1 MCSFWIS
8 DCVQFWMNL
17 LNCKIQLIRVS
28 LPSFALNSNWNRY
41 WRSSSSEYLSKH
53 LQVIHTR
60 NQNYVICYLLI
71 SVLSHNYL
79 LTLSGTAYK
88 IVSIWSTKMRR
99 TDVHNPLLFQ
109 MTSIPIKETQMS
121 IGTQMNNLES

>member
-1 MCSFWIS
+1 
-8 DCVQFWMNL
+8 MNTL
-17 LNCKIQLIRVS
+17 VS
-28 LPSFALNSNWNRY
+28 IY
-41 WRSSSSEYLSKH
+41 
-53 LQVIHTR
+53 VIHTR